1 MIAVL
6 IFFISSCFGPSTKSP
21 SEDGRF
27 LDTKASDTLVES
39 IIADSD
45 LQAASSDSGVAS
57 PKVLTTES
65 SEPKKMEAKTQVEKE
80 APSESQTDAQ
90 DDRVADT
97 TDQVEKEK
105 NAVEEVTPEET
116 EDEMQEADHAL
127 WDDLLRG
134 HVSGS
139 GEVDYKGLKS
149 KEGRLDQYLNL
160 LSTNV
165 PDNGSSKA
173 EAMAYWINAY
183 NAFTVKL
190 ILKNYPVS
198 SIMNLHG
205 GKAWDVKWIE
215 LDGRKYSLN
224 QIEHEILRKKYPD
237 PRIHFAVNCAAASC
251 PPLMDHAWTAQNLEG
266 ALERQTT
273 DFINDNRFNQL
284 EEGKVHLS
292 KIFEWYKG
300 DFGDLLAF
308 VRSYSRQSI
317 GENARVKFNE
327 YDWKLNGK

>member
-1 MIAVL
+1 MTDPYHFTRRYQGSLKNVIMIAVL

-21 SEDGRF
+21 SENGRF
-27 LDTKASDTLVES
+27 LDTKALDTLVES
-39 IIADSD
+39 INADSD
-45 LQAASSDSGVAS
+45 LQAASSDSAVAS

-65 SEPKKMEAKTQVEKE
+65 SEPKKMEAKTRVEKE

-105 NAVEEVTPEET
+105 NAVEEVPPEQT

-127 WDDLLRG
+127 WDDLLRE
-134 HVSGS
+134 HVSSS

-160 LSTNV
+160 LSKNV

-205 GKAWDVKWIE
+205 G
-215 LDGRKYSLN
+215 
-224 QIEHEILRKKYPD
+224 
-237 PRIHFAVNCAAASC
+237 
-251 PPLMDHAWTAQNLEG
+251 EG
-266 ALERQTT
+266 L
-273 DFINDNRFNQL
+273 
-284 EEGKVHLS
+284 GC
-292 KIFEWYKG
+292 
-300 DFGDLLAF
+300 
-308 VRSYSRQSI
+308 
-317 GENARVKFNE
+317 
-327 YDWKLNGK
+327 